1 MTLHRQIHNAPI
13 TDRSDVFRLRA
24 LFCERQ
30 AREYWT
36 SKQDWEVLAIEC
48 HTTAYLAARMNG
60 KSSKIDVA
68 RHVDS
73 LWRNRQLPTTED
85 RTDAWRRCAD
95 DPAMLL
101 HLIACRW
108 GRRSSWSSTAPGSCI
123 SALDATSV
131 NEANVSPDAW
141 SANSKLPPR
150 KAVEVRTQVVR

>member
-1 MTLHRQIHNAPI
+1 MLPDMSTRFGA
-13 TDRSDVFRLRA
+13 
-24 LFCERQ
+24 
-30 AREYWT
+30 
-36 SKQDWEVLAIEC
+36 
-48 HTTAYLAARMNG
+48 TAY
-60 KSSKIDVA
+60 
-68 RHVDS
+68 
-73 LWRNRQLPTTED
+73 LPTTED

-150 KAVEVRTQVVR
+150 KAVEVRTQVVRWRGAELV